1 MTTHTDPTPTYDVRR
16 RLAVVAGSVIAAIV
30 LWYFVFVFPY
40 GIFWVKM
47 AIATPILAAISL
59 SQIRPRAEDFRAI
72 RGRHILI
79 GVGSAILLYGVFF
92 LGNIVISWIIPGS
105 HRMVASVYATG
116 RALPHWAIALLLLFV
131 TSPAEEI
138 YWHRFVQRTLG
149 DRFGRKAA
157 FAATVGLYTLVHVVT
172 LNPALMLAAFTAGLV
187 WGYIYYRE
195 GTIIPTV
202 ISHALWATTIFV
214 LLPVGS

>member
-1 MTTHTDPTPTYDVRR
+1 MTQTSAVSSKQLHR
-16 RLAVVAGSVIAAIV
+16 RLVVLAVSLIAAII

-47 AIATPILAAISL
+47 AIATPILAAISI
-59 SQIRPRAEDFRAI
+59 SQLIPRKEDFLSI
-72 RGRHILI
+72 RMRHIVI
-79 GVGSAILLYGVFF
+79 GVGSAALLYGVFYI
-92 LGNIVISWIIPGS
+92 GNIILALVLPGS
-105 HRMVASVYATG
+105 HHMVATVYATG

-149 DRFGRKAA
+149 DRFGRLPA
-157 FAATVGLYTLVHVVT
+157 FFATVSLYTLVHIVT
-172 LNPALMLAAFTAGLV
+172 LNPALVLAAFVAGLV

-195 GTIIPTV
+195 GSIVPTV

>member
-1 MTTHTDPTPTYDVRR
+1 MTHTSSVSSNLLRR
-16 RLAVVAGSVIAAIV
+16 RLTVLALSVAAALI
-30 LWYFVFVFPY
+30 LWYFVFVFPA

-47 AIATPILAAISL
+47 AIATPILAAISI
-59 SQIRPRAEDFRAI
+59 SQIIPRKEDFLSI
-72 RGRHILI
+72 RLRHIVI
-79 GVGSAILLYGVFF
+79 GVGSAVLLYAVFYA
-92 LGNIVISWIIPGS
+92 GNIVLTLILPGS
-105 HRMVASVYATG
+105 HHMVASVYATG
-116 RALPHWAIALLLLFV
+116 RSLPHWAIALLLLFV

-149 DRFGRKAA
+149 DRFGRLPA
-157 FAATVGLYTLVHVVT
+157 FFATVSLYTLVHVVT
-172 LNPALMLAAFTAGLV
+172 LNPALVLAAFAAGLV

-195 GTIIPTV
+195 GSIVPTV

>member
-1 MTTHTDPTPTYDVRR
+1 MTHTSSVSSNLLRR
-16 RLAVVAGSVIAAIV
+16 RLTVLALSVAAALI
-30 LWYFVFVFPY
+30 LWYFVFVFPA

-47 AIATPILAAISL
+47 AIATPILAAISI
-59 SQIRPRAEDFRAI
+59 SQIIPRKEDFLSI
-72 RGRHILI
+72 RLRHIVI
-79 GVGSAILLYGVFF
+79 GVGSAVLLYAVFYA
-92 LGNIVISWIIPGS
+92 GNIVLTLILPGS
-105 HRMVASVYATG
+105 HHMVASVYATG
-116 RALPHWAIALLLLFV
+116 RSLPHWAIALLLLFV

-149 DRFGRKAA
+149 DRFGRLPA
-157 FAATVGLYTLVHVVT
+157 FFATVSLYTLVHVVT
-172 LNPALMLAAFTAGLV
+172 LNPALVLAAFVAGLV

-195 GTIIPTV
+195 GSIVPTV